1 MSRLTSGVLLI
12 IVSAVSFGVM
22 PIIARFAYA
31 AGDDLF
37 TLLFLRFTFA
47 TLIMFGLCWITGTPL
62 PRGKALLAAAGLGA
76 VLYVGQSLCYFLALT
91 VAPASL
97 VALLLYLYPGLVAI
111 GASVFFHERF
121 TLAKWIALALAI
133 IGAVLMIGFVP
144 GGTGIGVA
152 LGIGASVIYS
162 IYILLSSRLLRDVHP
177 IAASTVVIAS
187 TALVYAVIALARGPV
202 MPTSASGWLVI
213 VALAVVSTVVAIG
226 TFFAGLERLGPV
238 GTSTLSSL
246 EPATAVAL
254 AIIVLG
260 EPITLLKAFGAL
272 LILAGVIL
280 IARAGDTG
288 SSRDLTQPAAR
299 GKVGA

>member
-1 MSRLTSGVLLI
+1 MSRRTSGVLLI
-12 IVSAVSFGVM
+12 IVSAISFGVM
-22 PIIARFAYA
+22 PILARFASA
-31 AGDDLF
+31 AGDELF
-37 TLLFLRFTFA
+37 TLLFLRFGCA

-62 PRGKALLAAAGLGA
+62 PRGRSLLSAIGLGA

-91 VAPASL
+91 LAPTSL

-121 TLAKWIALALAI
+121 TAAKGIALALAVL
-133 IGAVLMIGFVP
+133 GAVLMIGFVA
-144 GGTGIGVA
+144 GGSVLGVA
-152 LGIGASVIYS
+152 FGVSASVIYS
-162 IYILLSSRLLRDVHP
+162 VYILLSSRLMRGVAP

-187 TALVYAVIALARGPV
+187 TALAYAVIAFARGPV
-202 MPTSASGWLVI
+202 MPTTAAGWMLI

-226 TFFAGLERLGPV
+226 TFFAGLARLGPV

-254 AIIVLG
+254 AVVLLG
-260 EPITLLKAFGAL
+260 EPMTPLKVIGAL

-280 IARAGDTG
+280 IARTG
-288 SSRDLTQPAAR
+288 ESQAAPA
-299 GKVGA
+299 VP